1 MFYRKKEA
9 LYVELLEWISF
20 KGQQRKRIR
29 TETQ

>member
-20 KGQQRKRIR
+20 KGQQRGRIR
-29 TETQ
+29 IGTR